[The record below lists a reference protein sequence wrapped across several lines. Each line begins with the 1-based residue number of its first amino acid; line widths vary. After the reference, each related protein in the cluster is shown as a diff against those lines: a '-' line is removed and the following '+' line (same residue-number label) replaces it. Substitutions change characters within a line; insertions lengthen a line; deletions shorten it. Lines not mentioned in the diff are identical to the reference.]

1 MHRRRKVRAAELDV
15 ILSFN
20 AELLFIYFTF
30 LSTVTPFIRMGRRQ
44 PRTVVTSLPVI
55 APCSLSSESAAPLG

>member
-20 AELLFIYFTF
+20 AELLVIYFTF
-30 LSTVTPFIRMGRRQ
+30 LSTVTPFIRMGSRQ
-44 PRTVVTSLPVI
+44 PHKVVTSLPAL
-55 APCSLSSESAAPLG
+55 APCSLSSESALS